1 MSASAAAPSAAPSA
15 AAVENVE
22 SWSGKGRGDENFP
35 VGIIIRP
42 DLRRHVHAYYAFARN
57 ADDIGDSPVLP
68 PEEKIARLDHME
80 AVLLGKR
87 DGGSPSAA
95 ALRLSLA
102 ETGVDPRH
110 ATDLLIA
117 FRQDATK
124 RRYATWDEL
133 LDYCRVSAM
142 PVGRYV
148 LDLHGERADTHPPS
162 DALCAVLQVLN
173 HLQDCQKDLHDLD
186 RCYLPE
192 DLMSA
197 AGLDVSAR
205 RARAE
210 TPGLRTVFTAL
221 LDRCDAL
228 TAEAAALPRRVRDRR
243 LRLETG
249 VILNLSRRLARRL
262 RQGDPLARRVKLTK
276 TDAAGALLGALGYAL

>member
-1 MSASAAAPSAAPSA
+1 MTAIASADI
-15 AAVENVE
+15 ENVE
-22 SWSGKGRGDENFP
+22 SWSGKDRGDENFP
-35 VGIIIRP
+35 VGVIIRP

-68 PEEKIARLDHME
+68 PEEKVARLDHME
-80 AVLLGKR
+80 AVLLGQR
-87 DGGSPSAA
+87 EGGSPSAA

-124 RRYATWDEL
+124 HRYASWDEL
-133 LDYCRVSAM
+133 FDYCRFSAM

-148 LDLHGERADTHPPS
+148 LDVHGESRVTHTPS
-162 DALCAVLQVLN
+162 DALCASLQVLN

-186 RCYLPE
+186 RCYLPQ

-197 AGLDVSAR
+197 AGTDVTALPGK
-205 RARAE
+205 AE
-210 TPGLRTVFTAL
+210 TPGLRRVFGAL
-221 LDRCDAL
+221 LDRCDEL
-228 TAEAAALPRRVRDRR
+228 NAEAAALPRLVRDRR
-243 LRLETG
+243 LRIETG
-249 VILNLSRRLARRL
+249 VIVNLARRL
-262 RQGDPLARRVKLTK
+262 TRRLRRGDPLAVRVKLTK
-276 TDAAGALLGALGYAL
+276 TDAVGALLGALAHAL

>member
-1 MSASAAAPSAAPSA
+1 MSASADI
-15 AAVENVE
+15 ENVE
-22 SWSGKGRGDENFP
+22 SWSGKDRGDENFP
-35 VGIIIRP
+35 VGVIIRP

-57 ADDIGDSPVLP
+57 ADDIGDSPILP
-68 PEEKIARLDHME
+68 PAEKIARLDHME
-80 AVLLGKR
+80 AVLLGQR
-87 DGGSPSAA
+87 EGGSPSAA
-95 ALRLSLA
+95 GLRASLA

-117 FRQDATK
+117 FRQDTTK
-124 RRYATWDEL
+124 RRYASWDEL

-148 LDLHGERADTHPPS
+148 LDVHGESRDTHAPS

-173 HLQDCQKDLHDLD
+173 HLQDCHKDLHDLD
-186 RCYLPE
+186 RCYLPQ

-197 AGLDVSAR
+197 AGTDVTALSAK
-205 RARAE
+205 AE
-210 TPGLRTVFTAL
+210 TLALRQVFNTL

-228 TAEAAALPRRVRDRR
+228 NAEAMALPRLVRDRR

-249 VILNLSRRLARRL
+249 VIANLARRL
-262 RQGDPLARRVKLTK
+262 TTRLRRGDPLAGRVKLTK
-276 TDAAGALLGALGYAL
+276 TDGVGALLRSLVHAL